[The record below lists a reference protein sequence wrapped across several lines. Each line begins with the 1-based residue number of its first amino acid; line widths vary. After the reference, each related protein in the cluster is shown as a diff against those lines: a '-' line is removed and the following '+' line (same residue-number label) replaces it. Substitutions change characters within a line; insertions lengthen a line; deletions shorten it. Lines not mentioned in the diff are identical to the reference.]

1 MCRVIVFA
9 GTTEGRKLSAF
20 LEERQIPA
28 IICVATEYGESVL
41 EEYAQLEVHRG
52 RLDQEDMRKLF
63 EEKGPEVVIDATHP
77 YAVEV
82 TKNIRTACEKSG
94 RTYIR
99 VVRKSEEYKKYG
111 KNIYVDSAAEA
122 ARYLSGTAG
131 NIFLTTG
138 SKELGAFTEIPDYEE
153 RVYARVLP
161 APEIISVCAKL
172 GIRGK
177 HVICMQGPFSE
188 ALNEAMFAQCHAAY
202 VVTKES
208 GTAGGFR
215 EKEQAAEQLGIPLVI
230 IGRPKKEEG
239 LSLEQCKEMLEK
251 QFQKETDGRTKE
263 MRDQSEKGRRRR
275 VSLVGIGMGS
285 AETMTGEASRT

>member
-28 IICVATEYGESVL
+28 MICVATEYGESVL

-63 EEKGPEVVIDATHP
+63 EEKRPEVVIDATHP

-82 TKNIRTACEKSG
+82 TKNIRTACEKGG

-122 ARYLSGTAG
+122 ARYLRSLEHLPR
-131 NIFLTTG
+131 FLTMKSG
-138 SKELGAFTEIPDYEE
+138 FTCEFC
-153 RVYARVLP
+153 RLRRLSVYVP
-161 APEIISVCAKL
+161 
-172 GIRGK
+172 
-177 HVICMQGPFSE
+177 
-188 ALNEAMFAQCHAAY
+188 
-202 VVTKES
+202 
-208 GTAGGFR
+208 
-215 EKEQAAEQLGIPLVI
+215 
-230 IGRPKKEEG
+230 
-239 LSLEQCKEMLEK
+239 SLESVENM
-251 QFQKETDGRTKE
+251 
-263 MRDQSEKGRRRR
+263 
-275 VSLVGIGMGS
+275 
-285 AETMTGEASRT
+285 

>member
-28 IICVATEYGESVL
+28 MICVATEYGESVL

-122 ARYLSGTAG
+122 ARYLSGTVG

-138 SKELGAFTEIPDYEE
+138 SKELGAFT
-153 RVYARVLP
+153 
-161 APEIISVCAKL
+161 
-172 GIRGK
+172 
-177 HVICMQGPFSE
+177 
-188 ALNEAMFAQCHAAY
+188 
-202 VVTKES
+202 
-208 GTAGGFR
+208 
-215 EKEQAAEQLGIPLVI
+215 
-230 IGRPKKEEG
+230 
-239 LSLEQCKEMLEK
+239 
-251 QFQKETDGRTKE
+251 
-263 MRDQSEKGRRRR
+263 
-275 VSLVGIGMGS
+275 
-285 AETMTGEASRT
+285 

>member
-9 GTTEGRKLSAF
+9 GTTEGRKLSSF
-20 LEERQIPA
+20 LEERLIPA
-28 IICVATEYGESVL
+28 MICVATEYGESVL
-41 EEYAQLEVHRG
+41 EEYAQLEVNRG

-63 EEKGPEVVIDATHP
+63 EEKGPEVVIDTTHP

-82 TKNIRTACEKSG
+82 TACEKGG

-122 ARYLSGTAG
+122 ARYLRGTAG

-138 SKELGAFTEIPDYEE
+138 SKELGAFTGIPDYEE

-188 ALNEAMFAQCHAAY
+188 ALNEAIAGSGDYQCMCQAWNPWKTCNLHART
-202 VVTKES
+202 V
-208 GTAGGFR
+208 FR
-215 EKEQAAEQLGIPLVI
+215 SIE
-230 IGRPKKEEG
+230 
-239 LSLEQCKEMLEK
+239 
-251 QFQKETDGRTKE
+251 
-263 MRDQSEKGRRRR
+263 
-275 VSLVGIGMGS
+275 
-285 AETMTGEASRT
+285 